1 MIEAIIAIAVV
12 LLAFFF
18 GKRQGRQQEK
28 VKGYDTTKARIDDVT
43 RADDADVADRLR
55 RHGL

>member
-1 MIEAIIAIAVV
+1 MIEVLAGIVAVV
-12 LLAFFF
+12 AAFLW

-28 VKGYDTTKARIDDVT
+28 VRGYDHTKSRIDAVT